1 MIKKKACLFLKFLI
15 ICLLLG
21 FFCGVIGTLFSK
33 TVSFVT
39 NLRQN
44 NLWLIYLLPVA
55 GVVSTLLYR
64 LFKVSGQGT
73 NQVIAATEQA
83 NVLSYKLAPAV
94 FLSSALSHLCGAS
107 VGREGAALQLGG
119 SSAVLLSKGLKLT
132 EKEEKILIYCG
143 MAGVFSSVFGTPLAA
158 ATFALEVVF
167 VGHICFNAVIPAFI
181 TSLVSYF
188 TARLLGA
195 HAERFII
202 SFVPTLD
209 FSVAWK
215 FLILSL
221 LATAVGIV
229 FCLSIG
235 GSEKLFEKIF
245 KNEILRIATGGIA
258 IILFTL
264 LVGSYDY
271 NGTGVHIIENI
282 FQTGSFV
289 PLAFLFKMLFTCIS
303 VGSGYKGGEIVPTLF
318 IGATFGAF
326 IGTFLGLPVGF
337 SAAISMITLFAS
349 VTNCPLASVLLALEL
364 FSGKAV
370 GYVAVAVII
379 SYCLSGK
386 ISLYS
391 AQKTGGFKKKL
402 W

>member
-21 FFCGVIGTLFSK
+21 VFCGVIGTLFSK

-55 GVVSTLLYR
+55 GVVSALLYR

-73 NQVIAATEQA
+73 NQVIMATQQD

-107 VGREGAALQLGG
+107 VGREGATLQVGG

-158 ATFALEVVF
+158 ATFALEIVF
-167 VGHICFNAVIPAFI
+167 VGHICFKAVIPTFI
-181 TSLVSYF
+181 TSFVSYF
-188 TARLLGA
+188 TARLLNA

-229 FCLSIG
+229 FCLSIR
-235 GSEKLFEKIF
+235 GSEKLFKKIF

-271 NGTGVHIIENI
+271 NGAGVNIIENI
-282 FQTGSFV
+282 FKTGSFV

-326 IGTFLGLPVGF
+326 MGSNLGLPIAF
-337 SAAISMITLFAS
+337 SGAIGMIVLFAS
-349 VTNCPLASVLLALEL
+349 VTNCPVASVLLAVEL
-364 FSGKAV
+364 FSGKGV
-370 GYVAVAVII
+370 VYFIIAVIL
-379 SYCLSGK
+379 SYFLSGK

-391 AQKTGGFKKKL
+391 AQRIEGIKKKL